1 MTFVFILVALAAVVG
16 LTALSSRRRGRRETD
31 GEVSGPRYAAEPT
44 GAEAAAGLRPG
55 PLRPPENQNSQTLAF
70 AELRAFGPG
79 DVRRARLRER
89 LALDHTR
96 YARHIAGLYS
106 APAEPDEAAC
116 AAARAGLAAAVDAY
130 DPESGLDF
138 LAFATPLILREVR
151 ALRRAGS
158 AAGHPPRRSRQLAD
172 ALPATAD
179 RLARRLGRSP
189 TISELAAAL
198 GVDVERVVESLDT
211 ALGYPAARTGLA
223 RRESDQATEPGGRTG
238 ATGRAAEADAAP
250 SFADTLSSEQI
261 KTLLAPLSERNKRI
275 VMMRYLRGMTDAQI
289 GAEMNIS
296 PVHVCRLLAQAV
308 NVLHI
313 ADPSA
318 ATGSISS
325 RSTGSYSNPNPNPSP
340 SQSQGPSPSP
350 IARDAQ
356 NIQNGQS
363 SPRTSCAEPAAP
375 QSPPI
380 PGTRLL
386 TA

>member
-1 MTFVFILVALAAVVG
+1 MFILVALAAVVA
-16 LTALSSRRRGRRETD
+16 LTALSSRRRGRREAD

-44 GAEAAAGLRPG
+44 GAEAAAGPRPA
-55 PLRPPENQNSQTLAF
+55 PLRPPENQSSQTLLAF

-89 LALDHTR
+89 LVLDHTR

-106 APAEPDEAAC
+106 APDKPDDAAF

-223 RRESDQATEPGGRTG
+223 RRESDQAAEPGGRTG
-238 ATGRAAEADAAP
+238 ATGRTAEADAAP

-313 ADPSA
+313 ADPSV

-325 RSTGSYSNPNPNPSP
+325 RSTGSYSNPSP
-340 SQSQGPSPSP
+340 SQGPSPSP

-356 NIQNGQS
+356 NIQNGQPG
-363 SPRTSCAEPAAP
+363 PRTSCAEPAAP
-375 QSPPI
+375 QPPPI
-380 PGTRLL
+380 PGPRLL